1 MPSFRVL
8 AVIDQWNRES
18 VSLATNFRPT
28 ARWVGKD
35 LDKAAIERGWPCKVI
50 RVDNGTE
57 FTSKALGAWCEA
69 RLRAAWKARRQC
81 TNRVVQWPP
90 A

>member
-28 ARWVGKD
+28 GRWVGKD
-35 LDKAAIERGWPCKVI
+35 LDEAAIERGWPCKVI

-57 FTSKALGAWCEA
+57 FTSKALDAW
-69 RLRAAWKARRQC
+69 AWRM
-81 TNRVVQWPP
+81 V
-90 A
+90 